1 MENAQKLAQQAMI
14 DHYDEARAQLGRTG
28 LFGKELDRKARKLAL
43 RLGGIRLPE
52 GATIA
57 WATPDD
63 WAEGGYRA
71 AALSVKAAQAKVA
84 EA

>member
-14 DHYDEARAQLGRTG
+14 AHYDEARAQLERKG
-28 LFGKELDRKARKLAL
+28 LFGKNLDNKARKLAL

-52 GATIA
+52 WATVA

-63 WAEGGYRA
+63 WAAGGYRS
-71 AALSVKAAQAKVA
+71 AALAKKTVDA
-84 EA
+84 